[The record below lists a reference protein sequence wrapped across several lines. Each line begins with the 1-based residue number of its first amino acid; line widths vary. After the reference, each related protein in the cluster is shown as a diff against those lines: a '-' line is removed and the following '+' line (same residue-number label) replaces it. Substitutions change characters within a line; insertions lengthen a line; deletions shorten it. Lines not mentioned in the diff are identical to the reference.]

1 MQCCCVVA
9 VGDRSVEP
17 TQHPCLC
24 LLPEHFSG
32 RLCWGVVTNNSQV
45 GPNPLVLIWPMAL
58 LSGSYRVAV
67 VQSMWVGFVKIVSH
81 EKKVKP
87 ATGLLANSRLQ
98 GQGPQEM
105 RLLGLEFFT
114 LCSHPIRT
122 RGTRACEVA
131 WVSLLP
137 SPCFPALHFS
147 VICRLHARTLK
158 DIMLIFS
165 YRTQPW
171 VLWPTPDGAMHLDWA
186 L

>member
-32 RLCWGVVTNNSQV
+32 RLCWGVATNNSQV

-137 SPCFPALHFS
+137 SPCFPAPPLFCDLS
-147 VICRLHARTLK
+147 SARTDTKGHNVNFQLQN
-158 DIMLIFS
+158 
-165 YRTQPW
+165 T
-171 VLWPTPDGAMHLDWA
+171 A
-186 L
+186 LGFVAHPRRGHAS

>member
-32 RLCWGVVTNNSQV
+32 RLCWGVATNNSQV

-67 VQSMWVGFVKIVSH
+67 VQSMWVGFVKIGSH

-105 RLLGLEFFT
+105 RLLGLT
-114 LCSHPIRT
+114 LCFLGSSLSVPI
-122 RGTRACEVA
+122 
-131 WVSLLP
+131 P
-137 SPCFPALHFS
+137 SALGAPEPVRWLGSPSFRPPAFPPLHFS
-147 VICRLHARTLK
+147 VICRLH
-158 DIMLIFS
+158 
-165 YRTQPW
+165 
-171 VLWPTPDGAMHLDWA
+171 VHGH
-186 L
+186 